1 VAPKTWAA
9 SAHEGV
15 RQHNRDRSNVL
26 IFLKTSHCYGGAI
39 GNIFLFLVDLLPVNR
54 TNILF
59 RRLRNREELAM
70 STQPVAAAPRR
81 PRLSLSLDTWAVIAA
96 VVLVLAIVV
105 GTLPRV
111 PW

>member
-1 VAPKTWAA
+1 
-9 SAHEGV
+9 
-15 RQHNRDRSNVL
+15 
-26 IFLKTSHCYGGAI
+26 
-39 GNIFLFLVDLLPVNR
+39 
-54 TNILF
+54 
-59 RRLRNREELAM
+59 M
-70 STQPVAAAPRR
+70 STQPVTVAPRR